1 MGGRLAIGNG
11 SLVAAYGPEGALCQP
26 LGWLRTLSERF
37 ESGAWGV
44 SLEIRNRS
52 WVQLLAFCLTTTFL
66 AGLALAVLLATATL
80 ALAAGQANEPAG
92 ESAQE
97 KTFAGVIT
105 DSYCGARHS
114 KDSGKTS
121 DECTR
126 VCVRN
131 GAKYTLVSGDKSY
144 ALAGNESAVGKVA
157 GQRAQVNGRL
167 EGETLQVASV
177 AASE

>member
-1 MGGRLAIGNG
+1 VKIRDR
-11 SLVAAYGPEGALCQP
+11 S
-26 LGWLRTLSERF
+26 WLR
-37 ESGAWGV
+37 
-44 SLEIRNRS
+44 
-52 WVQLLAFCLTTTFL
+52 LLAFCLTTTFL

-80 ALAAGQANEPAG
+80 ALAAGQANEPAN
-92 ESAQE
+92 EAENSA

-126 VCVRN
+126 ECVRN
-131 GAKYTLVSGDKSY
+131 GAKYTLVSGEKSY
-144 ALAGNESAVGKVA
+144 ALAGNENAVGKVA
-157 GQRAQVNGRL
+157 GQRAHVNGTL
-167 EGETLQVASV
+167 DGDTLQVASV